1 MKKII
6 LTFIVA
12 ALSLATSHA
21 QLQELSD
28 PNTLLILFPTGTS
41 STVINQKKLL
51 YQVTNEIIL
60 PNTGVRIWTI
70 QLPIISLGLSTI
82 IDVSNHANSNTQM
95 SKSSPNLKL
104 EAPPAVLTHP
114 IKDPSF
120 WAKPVLVRCPNG
132 TRPITV
138 AIADCGFSDINN
150 IGRFDNNPLHDELF
164 INRMWNTGAPNYYL
178 GKNFVSNNNIPKDDH
193 IYSHG
198 TRINGIIAQT
208 LGTTGFNNVKLMNLK
223 TQDRDGKGSLL
234 SLIKAIDEAM
244 GKNVK
249 IMNLS
254 LQYKAPKADANTS
267 ILGAVIELARI
278 KNDMLFVVA
287 AGNRVI
293 GGVGTGR
300 NLDHPDS
307 LNTIYP
313 AYFRNPNMIV
323 VAAADELGRKAAF
336 SNYGV
341 TSVDIAAPGCNIN
354 STTRYGWDDSVDSS
368 SGTSF
373 ATAFVTATAAMVGS
387 MIPWSSSAVK
397 QIILITA
404 TRPAAPNAQAWDTC
418 SVSRALLNIN
428 AARGCVSG
436 GSRDLLPEFSKL
448 NNVSTEV
455 SELLTTFPNPFSDMA
470 QIKITTEKDVEATL
484 TIQNAYGQIVLNQK
498 MVLKGGE
505 NVFEWQANEAVKGI
519 YIVKVQLDSQTL
531 TQKIVKQ

>member
-21 QLQELSD
+21 QTIELAD
-28 PNTLLILFPTGTS
+28 TNTLLVLFPVNTQLNY
-41 STVINQKKLL
+41 INQKKVL
-51 YQVTNEIIL
+51 YQVTNEVIL

-70 QLPIISLGLSTI
+70 RLPIIGLGLSTI
-82 IDVSNHANSNTQM
+82 IEVSNHAHSNTTA
-95 SKSSPNLKL
+95 SRCNPNFNI
-104 EAPPAVLTHP
+104 EQPHVVRQRF
-114 IKDPSF
+114 IKPEEETV
-120 WAKPVLVRCPNG
+120 WAKPPRCPNG
-132 TRPITV
+132 ARPLLV

-150 IGRFDNNPLHDELF
+150 SGRFWDNPLHDELF
-164 INRMWNTGAPNYYL
+164 VNRMWNTGAPKFYL

-208 LGTTGFNNVKLMNLK
+208 LGADEFRNVKLMNLK
-223 TQDRDGKGSLL
+223 TQNDSGRGSMR
-234 SLIKAIDEAM
+234 SLIEAIDYAM

-254 LQYKAPKADANTS
+254 LQYKRPKADTSSS

-278 KNDMLFVVA
+278 QNDMLFVVA
-287 AGNRVI
+287 AGNRVV
-293 GGVGTGR
+293 GGGR
-300 NLDHPDS
+300 NIDDPNSSDA
-307 LNTIYP
+307 IYP

-354 STTRYGWDDSVDSS
+354 STTRYSWDNSPDSS

-387 MIPWSSSAVK
+387 MMTWSSSAVK
-397 QIILITA
+397 QKILNTA
-404 TRPAAPNAQAWDTC
+404 TRPAALNAQAWDTC
-418 SVSRALLNIN
+418 SVSKKILNIN
-428 AARGCVSG
+428 VARGCVWGSG
-436 GSRDLLPEFSKL
+436 GDWLPEFSKL
-448 NNVSTEV
+448 NNGATEV

-470 QIKITTEKDVEATL
+470 QIKIITEKDVEATL
-484 TIQNAYGQIVLNQK
+484 TIQNAYGQVVLNQK

-505 NVFEWQANEAVKGI
+505 NVFEWQANEVMKGI
-519 YIVKVQLDSQTL
+519 YIVKLQLDSQTL